1 VPLSEF
7 AITWD
12 YRCPFARNATEHVV
26 TALQGGAEWDVKFLA
41 FSLDQAHVP
50 EGEPPVWDNPDRYPG
65 LLANLA
71 GIVVRDWFPEK
82 FLDTHIALF
91 AVRHDQAK
99 DLREKQV
106 ISDVLTEQ
114 GLDADAVFA
123 AIDEGW
129 PLETFRKEHED
140 GVREHQVF
148 GVPTFINGDRAVFIR
163 FLNRPKGDSKLATET
178 IDRVLDLIGDWPE
191 LNEFKYTS
199 IPR

>member
-1 VPLSEF
+1 VPLSDF

-26 TALQGGAEWDVKFLA
+26 TALQAGAPWDVRFVA

-50 EGEPPVWDNPDRYPG
+50 EGEPPVWDNPRSYPG

-71 GIVVRDWFPEK
+71 GIVVRDRFPEK

-91 AVRHDQAK
+91 AARHDQAK
-99 DLREKQV
+99 DLRERQV
-106 ISDVLTEQ
+106 ISEVLSEQ
-114 GLDADAVFA
+114 GVDVAAVFE
-123 AIDEGW
+123 AIDDGW
-129 PLETFRKEHED
+129 PLETFRKEHEGSVQD
-140 GVREHQVF
+140 HQVF
-148 GVPTFINGDRAVFIR
+148 GVPTFINGTRAVFVR
-163 FLNRPKGDSKLATET
+163 LLDRPQGDGKLATQT
-178 IDRVLDLIGDWPE
+178 VDRVLDLIGDWPE

>member
-26 TALQGGAEWDVKFLA
+26 TALQGGAEWNVKFLA

-50 EGEPPVWDNPDRYPG
+50 EGEPPVWEHPDRYPG

-71 GIVVRDWFPEK
+71 GIVVRDRFPEK

-99 DLREKQV
+99 DLRDEQV
-106 ISDVLTEQ
+106 IRDVLTEQ
-114 GLDADAVFA
+114 GVDADAVFA
-123 AIDEGW
+123 AIAEGW
-129 PLETFRKEHED
+129 PLATFRKEHED
-140 GVREHQVF
+140 GVRDHQVF

-163 FLNRPKGDSKLATET
+163 FLNRPQGNSKLATET

>member
-1 VPLSEF
+1 VPLSDF

-26 TALQGGAEWDVKFLA
+26 TALQGGAEWNVKFLA

-65 LLANLA
+65 LMANLA
-71 GIVVRDWFPEK
+71 GIVVRDRFPEK

-106 ISDVLTEQ
+106 ISDVLTDQ
-114 GLDADAVFA
+114 GVDADAVFA

-140 GVREHQVF
+140 GVRDHQVF
-148 GVPTFINGDRAVFIR
+148 GVPTFINGNRAVFIR